1 MKLKSYSIYDII
13 KKKNN
18 KIEVEKYYNIDKNN
32 NIVYFILIE
41 EKKEWYNIFC
51 CFNI

>member
-1 MKLKSYSIYDII
+1 MKLKSYSIYDIF
-13 KKKNN
+13 KQKNN

-32 NIVYFILIE
+32 NIVYFVLIE